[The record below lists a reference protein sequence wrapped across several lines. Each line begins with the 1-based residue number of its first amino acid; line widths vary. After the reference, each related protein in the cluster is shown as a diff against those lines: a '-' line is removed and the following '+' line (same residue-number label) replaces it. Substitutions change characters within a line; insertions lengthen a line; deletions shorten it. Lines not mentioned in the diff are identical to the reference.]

1 MTTER
6 QQQGKDRRAGL
17 LRSLHARLEMASDDE
32 LDLFDAAVMRT
43 ERVREDHDIDLD
55 DPSTVAEDIVLA
67 LLARDVAGQRQR
79 VQARLAEIEAEEM
92 PAYGGG
98 R

>member
-6 QQQGKDRRAGL
+6 QQQGKNRRAGL

-32 LDLFDAAVMRT
+32 LDLFDAAVTRT